1 MAETKESILQSALHL
16 FAQEGYEAV
25 SVSAIAGAL
34 GMTKG
39 ALYRH
44 YASKRDIF
52 DHIVARMAERDAQ
65 RAQAFSL
72 PEGVRA
78 QTPEAYAAAS
88 LEQIIAYAGAQ
99 LRYWAEDDFA
109 AAFRRLLTLEQ
120 YRSAEM
126 MRLYQQY
133 LAAGPLSYVAD
144 LFESIGLPC
153 PRERAAA
160 FYAPL
165 FLLLSV
171 YDGAAEPQAVLA
183 QMDSFLAHAREE
195 LRKSLPP
202 RPITP

>member
-16 FAQEGYEAV
+16 FAQEGYAAV

-183 QMDSFLAHAREE
+183 QMASFLAHAREE

-202 RPITP
+202 HSITP